1 MQLALGNEQRAMRE
15 QEKEGEGGGTV
26 PLRSESSKLY
36 HHSPPAAV
44 SAAADACRPFSGNSR
59 AIEFARRSVRAVP
72 LTLEGTVGADQTS
85 AR

>member
-15 QEKEGEGGGTV
+15 QEKEGEGGTV

-44 SAAADACRPFSGNSR
+44 SAAADACCPFSGNSR